1 MADEPQAANS
11 SPPNV
16 PPTQA
21 QTPTAPALV
30 SAPPDATPNPVTSV
44 AEITSSTANVASQA
58 TPPTV
63 EPATNATSTAN
74 ASQQTTPAPLVAPAV
89 VPTPTVAPVP
99 QPANTGN
106 VIKPRNEKGKEAL
119 TCGTVFLAFIAVIFL
134 FISVSNSRTGLLN
147 VPWLVA
153 DYVPEKP
160 VRYVAYAPLDWNGF
174 TRYVGRTINTENTEH
189 GPPFEVTVTEKQMT
203 GLLAD
208 SMSEGLR
215 DVATEIQRAQI
226 VVLPERLE
234 MTVQLLWAN
243 VINLDFNFW
252 LVPNFDERGDLRFDV
267 SQAKLG
273 HVILPSKW
281 LWPILAQVFTRDLG
295 TWRLK
300 AGDWGILSIQDVK
313 LNDGTIVF
321 VFSPKN

>member
-21 QTPTAPALV
+21 QTPTVPASV
-30 SAPPDATPNPVTSV
+30 SASPDAAPNPAPINASATQAVLPTPSV
-44 AEITSSTANVASQA
+44 A
-58 TPPTV
+58 PP
-63 EPATNATSTAN
+63 P
-74 ASQQTTPAPLVAPAV
+74 APAV
-89 VPTPTVAPVP
+89 TSAPTVAPVP
-99 QPANTGN
+99 KPANNGN